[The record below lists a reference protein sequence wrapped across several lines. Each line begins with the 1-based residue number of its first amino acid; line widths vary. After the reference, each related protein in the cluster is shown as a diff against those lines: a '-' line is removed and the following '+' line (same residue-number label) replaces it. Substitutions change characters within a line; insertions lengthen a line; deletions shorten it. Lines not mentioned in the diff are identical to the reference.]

1 MGMPLHRNLV
11 LHPATL
17 PFIPLFLLV
26 WVISF
31 FFHFSKQEK
40 KRDFLCDLMWEKP
53 YQWSSQR
60 PSILPSLMEWENG
73 LAKWDFQ
80 WSVSN
85 PSSLSN
91 YFFASGFRP
100 LFLPN
105 GQTISSPIWDPFCC
119 VLFLWDHTTPANI
132 SGLTKHKLHLGLY
145 NNHSAFISITETQFP
160 FKFQSGSLAQRDS
173 RTSDHREKSCY
184 LDKALFV

>member
-1 MGMPLHRNLV
+1 
-11 LHPATL
+11 
-17 PFIPLFLLV
+17 
-26 WVISF
+26 
-31 FFHFSKQEK
+31 
-40 KRDFLCDLMWEKP
+40 MWEKP

-60 PSILPSLMEWENG
+60 LAILPSLTEWENG

-105 GQTISSPIWDPFCC
+105 RQTISGPIWDPFCC

-132 SGLTKHKLHLGLY
+132 SGLTKHKLCLGLY
-145 NNHSAFISITETQFP
+145 NNHSAFISIMETQFP
-160 FKFQSGSLAQRDS
+160 IKFQSGLLAQRDS
-173 RTSDHREKSCY
+173 RASDQRGKSCY
-184 LDKALFV
+184 LDKALFVYIMQLDICVCNCTQTGRSDFYFIYNQIHFHCAYISGSCC